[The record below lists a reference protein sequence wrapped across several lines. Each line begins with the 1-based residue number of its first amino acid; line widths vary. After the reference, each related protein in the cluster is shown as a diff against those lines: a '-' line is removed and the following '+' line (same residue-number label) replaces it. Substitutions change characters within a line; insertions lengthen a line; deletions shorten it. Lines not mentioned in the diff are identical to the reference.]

1 MFFNFKKSATTLLCI
16 IALFSF
22 LAPQT
27 ARAQW
32 AVLDAGNMV
41 QNTLTAISTAGSTI
55 SEYYLEYKECC
66 IDPLGWALAKAVL
79 QSMTSDIVDWING
92 GFEGNPAF
100 VSNPEGF
107 FLNAADQATGI
118 FLSKGGPLSA
128 LCSPFSLDIRLSLSL
143 NLAQRQRTRY
153 ACTLSTVINN
163 AAKARVNVSA
173 DVRLNGQTVRSVQA
187 TQSVEGFMGGDFKQ
201 GGWGAFTA
209 LTTQPQNNIYGAYI
223 QSDSELRATISRN
236 QATINADLSMGNGF
250 MSWEKCEKI
259 TSYHQDD
266 EEGQRA
272 GQYVVDTTPDVR
284 IKSGKDGMVNI
295 ESCHKET
302 PGSVIGSS
310 LNKQLGIP
318 ADALNIA
325 DELNEIVSALF
336 SQLVVQVLNGGLL
349 ASSEG
354 GAGNA
359 ANMANRLRSESKL
372 DVEKHR
378 KNLIEDAE
386 KAATTTEQTLPMI
399 AEAFNLID
407 TERNSYLA
415 AINCLM
421 VTGAATTSAS
431 GNTKYEKLTRVL
443 NEEIEPMYRE
453 YKGLYEDAV
462 SNLVTLQQIISDAE
476 NAENLAQLMA
486 ANAKYTALIR
496 GSSLVTRT
504 AIARAKEDLRRVR
517 NEVASGK
524 EGKPNW
530 RAVLENNGNCSL
542 PAVIPTETAEQTP

>member
-1 MFFNFKKSATTLLCI
+1 MLTRFQK
-16 IALFSF
+16 LFVILVLIVTFSST
-22 LAPQT
+22 LAPSQ
-27 ARAQW
+27 ARAT
-32 AVLDAGNMV
+32 AVFDAANVV
-41 QNTLTAISTAGSTI
+41 QSTISAIADTGSSI

-66 IDPLGWALAKAVL
+66 LDPLGWALAKAVL

-163 AAKARVNVSA
+163 AAKARVNVNA

-236 QATINADLSMGNGF
+236 QATINADLSMGSGF
-250 MSWEKCEKI
+250 MSWEKCE
-259 TSYHQDD
+259 TVVSYHQDD

-272 GQYVVDTTPDVR
+272 GQYYVDTTPDVR
-284 IKSGKDGMVNI
+284 VKSGKDGMVNV

-325 DELNEIVSALF
+325 DELNEIVGALF

-349 ASSEG
+349 ASSDG

-359 ANMANRLRSESKL
+359 GNMANRLRADSQK
-372 DVEKHR
+372 DVDKHR
-378 KNLIEDAE
+378 AKLIKDAE
-386 KAATTTEQTLPMI
+386 EALAATEETLPMI
-399 AEAFNLID
+399 TEAFNLID
-407 TERNSYLA
+407 TERSSYLEV
-415 AINCLM
+415 INCL
-421 VTGAATTSAS
+421 TITNATTSAS
-431 GNTKYEKLTRVL
+431 YVKLTTVL

-453 YKGLYEDAV
+453 YAKLYEEAE
-462 SNLVTLQQIISDAE
+462 SNIITLQKIIIDAQ
-476 NAENLAQLMA
+476 NAETLVQVMMVNGE
-486 ANAKYTALIR
+486 YTDLIR

-504 AIARAKEDLRRVR
+504 AVARAREDLRRVR
-517 NEVASGK
+517 IEIK
-524 EGKPNW
+524 ENKATGKPNW
-530 RAVLENNGNCSL
+530 RETLDANRACTV
-542 PAVIPTETAEQTP
+542 PAPAEAPATTP